1 MFCNI
6 GNLTFSRLYYRPPM
20 MRITYRRKN
29 HDKRD
34 RYDADVSEHDT
45 GTDADDDDYDGQYDE
60 EIGG

>member
-1 MFCNI
+1 
-6 GNLTFSRLYYRPPM
+6 

>member
-6 GNLTFSRLYYRPPM
+6 GNLTFSRL
-20 MRITYRRKN
+20 ILQTANDADHIQEEN

-45 GTDADDDDYDGQYDE
+45 GTDADDDYDGQYDE
-60 EIGG
+60 